1 MITFEIKNDGNKYYT
16 VTMRE
21 KGYYKDCTTI
31 FKDIYLTNKQF
42 NFSHK
47 NGEFIYYTTLEEAIT
62 AAKNLL
68 RGDPYADANDRI
80 NKSIEANV
88 IAAKYKMNLR
98 AAEFRGFLFNQVV
111 QLKRG

>member
-1 MITFEIKNDGNKYYT
+1 MITFEIQRKGSYDILEMYQDNVFIELSCVFKNSFTSYSFSNK
-16 VTMRE
+16 
-21 KGYYKDCTTI
+21 KGGSYN
-31 FKDIYLTNKQF
+31 FKTY
-42 NFSHK
+42 
-47 NGEFIYYTTLEEAIT
+47 EEAIS

-80 NKSIEANV
+80 SKSIEANV